1 MERSLKAKELTTAIP
16 NESKLIY
23 DWNALSG
30 TSEEVGLVEF
40 NDETLRDGLQSPS
53 ACDPSIESKLQILHL
68 MESIGINSASLG
80 LPGASARQRNDVKR
94 LAEEIRDESLGI
106 SPNCAARTVIAD
118 IEPIIEVGDE
128 VGIPIEVACFIGSS
142 PIRQYAE
149 DWNIDLLLRHSE
161 DAVKFAVDH
170 GAPVMFVTEDTT
182 RTPPETVARLYTA
195 AIEAGARR
203 ICVCDT
209 VGHATPPGVR
219 SLIAFV
225 KSVVSKTGEDVAID
239 WHGHEDRYLGV
250 WNTLAALQAGA
261 SRAHGTAFGVGER
274 CGNTAMDQLLINCRL
289 LGWISNDLSML
300 SKYCKVASEAIGI
313 PIPSN
318 HPVVGIDAFRT
329 GTGVH
334 AAAVIK
340 AQAKGDEW
348 LADRVYSGVPAS
360 MVGRQ
365 QQIEVGPMSGAS
377 NVEYR
382 LQALGIEPNP
392 DRVTA
397 VLLAAKKAD
406 HILDDKEIKAAL
418 VVS

>member
-1 MERSLKAKELTTAIP
+1 LKAKEITTAIP

-23 DWNALSG
+23 DWNGLNGA
-30 TSEEVGLVEF
+30 SEKMGSVEF
-40 NDETLRDGLQSPS
+40 NDETLRDGIQSPS
-53 ACDPSIESKLQILHL
+53 ACDPDIESKLQILHL
-68 MESIGINSASLG
+68 MEHLSIDGVALG
-80 LPGASARQRNDVKR
+80 LPGASARQRNDVRR
-94 LAEEIRDESLGI
+94 LAEEIRDESLDI

-118 IEPIIEVGDE
+118 IEPIIDVADK

-149 DWNIDLLLRHSE
+149 DWTLDLMLRHSE
-161 DAVKFAVDH
+161 NAVKFAVDR
-170 GAPVMFVTEDTT
+170 GMPVMFVTEDTT
-182 RTPPETVARLYTA
+182 RTPPETLARLYTT

-209 VGHATPPGVR
+209 VGHVTPPGARALV
-219 SLIAFV
+219 AFV
-225 KSVVSKTGEDVAID
+225 AKLVADSGEDVAID

-250 WNTLAALQAGA
+250 WNALAALESGA
-261 SRAHGTAFGVGER
+261 SRAHGTAFGIGER
-274 CGNTAMDQLLINCRL
+274 CGNTAMDQLLINSRL
-289 LGWISNDLSML
+289 LGWTNNDLSML
-300 SKYCKVASEAIGI
+300 SEYCKVTSKAIGI

-318 HPVVGIDAFRT
+318 HPVIGVDAFRT

-340 AQAKGDEW
+340 AREKGDDW

-365 QQIEVGPMSGAS
+365 QHIEVGPMSGAS

-382 LQALGIEPNP
+382 LNELGIEVNP
-392 DRVTA
+392 DRVK
-397 VLLAAKKAD
+397 VVLAAAKNAN
-406 HILDDKEIKAAL
+406 HVLDDKEIKAAL
-418 VVS
+418 VLS

>member
-1 MERSLKAKELTTAIP
+1 LKAKEITTAIP

-23 DWNALSG
+23 DWNGLNGA
-30 TSEEVGLVEF
+30 SEKMGSVEF
-40 NDETLRDGLQSPS
+40 NDETLRDGIQSPS
-53 ACDPSIESKLQILHL
+53 ACDPDIESKLQILHL
-68 MESIGINSASLG
+68 MEHLSIDGVALG
-80 LPGASARQRNDVKR
+80 LPGASARQRNDVRR
-94 LAEEIRDESLGI
+94 LAEEIRDESLDI

-118 IEPIIEVGDE
+118 IEPIIDIADK

-149 DWNIDLLLRHSE
+149 DWTLDLMLRHSE
-161 DAVKFAVDH
+161 NAVKFAVDR
-170 GAPVMFVTEDTT
+170 GMPVMFVTEDTT
-182 RTPPETVARLYTA
+182 RTPPETLARLYTT

-209 VGHATPPGVR
+209 VGHVTPPGARALV
-219 SLIAFV
+219 AFV
-225 KSVVSKTGEDVAID
+225 AKLVADSGEDVAID

-250 WNTLAALQAGA
+250 WNALAALESGA
-261 SRAHGTAFGVGER
+261 SRAHGTAFGIGER
-274 CGNTAMDQLLINCRL
+274 CGNTAMDQLLINSRL
-289 LGWISNDLSML
+289 LGWTNNDLSML
-300 SKYCKVASEAIGI
+300 SEYCKVTSKAIGI

-318 HPVVGIDAFRT
+318 HPVIGVDAFRT

-340 AQAKGDEW
+340 AREKGDDW

-365 QQIEVGPMSGAS
+365 QHIEVGPMSGAS

-382 LQALGIEPNP
+382 LNELGIEVNP
-392 DRVTA
+392 DRVK
-397 VLLAAKKAD
+397 VVLAAAKNAN
-406 HILDDKEIKAAL
+406 HVLDDKEIKAAL
-418 VVS
+418 VLS

>member
-1 MERSLKAKELTTAIP
+1 MKAKEITTAIP

-23 DWNALSG
+23 DWNGLNGA
-30 TSEEVGLVEF
+30 SEKMGSVEF
-40 NDETLRDGLQSPS
+40 NDETLRDGIQSPS
-53 ACDPSIESKLQILHL
+53 ACDPDIESKLQILHL
-68 MESIGINSASLG
+68 MEDLSIDGVALG
-80 LPGASARQRNDVKR
+80 LPGASARQRNDVRR
-94 LAEEIRDESLGI
+94 LAEEIRDESLDI

-118 IEPIIEVGDE
+118 IEPIIDIADK

-149 DWNIDLLLRHSE
+149 DWTLDLMLRHSE
-161 DAVKFAVDH
+161 NAVKFAVDR
-170 GAPVMFVTEDTT
+170 GMPVMFVTEDTT
-182 RTPPETVARLYTA
+182 RTPPETLARLYTT

-209 VGHATPPGVR
+209 VGHVTPPGARALV
-219 SLIAFV
+219 AFV
-225 KSVVSKTGEDVAID
+225 AKLVADSGEDVAID

-250 WNTLAALQAGA
+250 WNALAALESGA
-261 SRAHGTAFGVGER
+261 SRAHGTAFGIGER
-274 CGNTAMDQLLINCRL
+274 CGNTAMDQLLINSRL
-289 LGWISNDLSML
+289 LGWTNNDLSML
-300 SKYCKVASEAIGI
+300 SEYCKVTSKAIGI

-318 HPVVGIDAFRT
+318 HPVIGVDAFRT

-340 AQAKGDEW
+340 AREKGDDW

-365 QQIEVGPMSGAS
+365 QHIEVGPMSGAS

-382 LQALGIEPNP
+382 LNELGIEVNP
-392 DRVTA
+392 DRVK
-397 VLLAAKKAD
+397 VVLAAAKNAN
-406 HILDDKEIKAAL
+406 HVLDDKEIKAAL
-418 VVS
+418 VLS

>member
-1 MERSLKAKELTTAIP
+1 MERSLKAKEITTAIP
-16 NESKLIY
+16 SESKLIY
-23 DWNALSG
+23 DWNGLNGA
-30 TSEEVGLVEF
+30 SEKMDSVEF
-40 NDETLRDGLQSPS
+40 NDETLRDGIQSPS
-53 ACDPSIESKLQILHL
+53 ACDPDIESKLQILHL
-68 MESIGINSASLG
+68 MEDLSIDGVALG
-80 LPGASARQRNDVKR
+80 LPGASARQRNDVRR
-94 LAEEIRDESLGI
+94 LAEEIRDESLDI

-118 IEPIIEVGDE
+118 IEPIIDIADK

-149 DWNIDLLLRHSE
+149 DWTLDLMLRHSE
-161 DAVKFAVDH
+161 NAVKFAVDR
-170 GAPVMFVTEDTT
+170 GMPVMFVTEDTT
-182 RTPPETVARLYTA
+182 RTPPETLARLYTT

-209 VGHATPPGVR
+209 VGHVTPPGARALV
-219 SLIAFV
+219 AFV
-225 KSVVSKTGEDVAID
+225 AKLVAATGEDVAID

-250 WNTLAALQAGA
+250 WNALAALEAGA
-261 SRAHGTAFGVGER
+261 SRAHGTAFGIGER
-274 CGNTAMDQLLINCRL
+274 CGNTAMDQLLINSRL
-289 LGWISNDLSML
+289 LGWTKNDLSML
-300 SKYCKVASEAIGI
+300 SEYCEVTSKAIGI

-318 HPVVGIDAFRT
+318 HPVIGVDAFRT

-340 AQAKGDEW
+340 AREKGDDW

-382 LQALGIEPNP
+382 LNELGIEVNP
-392 DRVTA
+392 DRVK
-397 VLLAAKKAD
+397 VVLAAAKNAN
-406 HILDDKEIKAAL
+406 HVLDDKEIKAAL
-418 VVS
+418 VLS

>member
-1 MERSLKAKELTTAIP
+1 MKAKEITTAIP
-16 NESKLIY
+16 SESKLIY
-23 DWNALSG
+23 DWNGLNGA
-30 TSEEVGLVEF
+30 SEKMDSVEF
-40 NDETLRDGLQSPS
+40 NDETLRDGIQSPS
-53 ACDPSIESKLQILHL
+53 ACDPDIESKLQILHL
-68 MESIGINSASLG
+68 MEDLSIDGVALG
-80 LPGASARQRNDVKR
+80 LPGASARQRNDVRR
-94 LAEEIRDESLGI
+94 LAEEIRDESLDI

-118 IEPIIEVGDE
+118 IEPIIDIADK

-149 DWNIDLLLRHSE
+149 DWTLDLMLRHSE
-161 DAVKFAVDH
+161 NAVKFAVDR
-170 GAPVMFVTEDTT
+170 GMPVMFVTEDTT
-182 RTPPETVARLYTA
+182 RTPPETLARLYTT

-209 VGHATPPGVR
+209 VGHVTPPGARALV
-219 SLIAFV
+219 AFV
-225 KSVVSKTGEDVAID
+225 AKLVAATGEDVAID

-250 WNTLAALQAGA
+250 WNTLAALEAGA
-261 SRAHGTAFGVGER
+261 SRAHGTAFGIGER
-274 CGNTAMDQLLINCRL
+274 CGNTAMDQLLINSRL
-289 LGWISNDLSML
+289 LGWTKNDLSML
-300 SKYCKVASEAIGI
+300 SEYCKVTSKAIGI

-318 HPVVGIDAFRT
+318 HPVIGVDAFRT

-340 AQAKGDEW
+340 AREKGDDW

-382 LQALGIEPNP
+382 LNELGIEVNP
-392 DRVTA
+392 DRVK
-397 VLLAAKKAD
+397 VVLAAAKNAN
-406 HILDDKEIKAAL
+406 HVLDDKEIKAAL
-418 VVS
+418 MLS

>member
-1 MERSLKAKELTTAIP
+1 MKAKEITTAIP

-23 DWNALSG
+23 DWNGLNGA
-30 TSEEVGLVEF
+30 SEKMGSVEF
-40 NDETLRDGLQSPS
+40 NDETLRDGIQSPS
-53 ACDPSIESKLQILHL
+53 ACDPDIESKLQILHL
-68 MESIGINSASLG
+68 MEHLSIDGVALG
-80 LPGASARQRNDVKR
+80 LPGASARQRNDVRR
-94 LAEEIRDESLGI
+94 LAEEIRDESLDI

-118 IEPIIEVGDE
+118 IEPIIDVADK

-149 DWNIDLLLRHSE
+149 DWTLDLMLRHSE
-161 DAVKFAVDH
+161 NAVKFAVDR
-170 GAPVMFVTEDTT
+170 GMPVMFVTEDTT
-182 RTPPETVARLYTA
+182 RTPPETLARLYTT

-209 VGHATPPGVR
+209 VGHVTPPGARALV
-219 SLIAFV
+219 AFV
-225 KSVVSKTGEDVAID
+225 AKLVADSGEDVAID

-250 WNTLAALQAGA
+250 WNALAALESGA
-261 SRAHGTAFGVGER
+261 SRAHGTAFGIGER
-274 CGNTAMDQLLINCRL
+274 CGNTAMDQLLINSRL
-289 LGWISNDLSML
+289 LGWTNNDLSML
-300 SKYCKVASEAIGI
+300 SEYCKVTSKAIGI

-318 HPVVGIDAFRT
+318 HPVIGVDAFRT

-340 AQAKGDEW
+340 AREKGDDW

-365 QQIEVGPMSGAS
+365 QHIEVGPMSGAS

-382 LQALGIEPNP
+382 LNELGIEVNP
-392 DRVTA
+392 DRVK
-397 VLLAAKKAD
+397 VVLAAAKNAN
-406 HILDDKEIKAAL
+406 HVLDDKEIKAAL
-418 VVS
+418 VLS

>member
-1 MERSLKAKELTTAIP
+1 LKAKEITTAIP

-23 DWNALSG
+23 DWNGLNGA
-30 TSEEVGLVEF
+30 SEKMGSVEF
-40 NDETLRDGLQSPS
+40 NDETLRDGIQSPS
-53 ACDPSIESKLQILHL
+53 ACDPDIESKLQILHL
-68 MESIGINSASLG
+68 MEHLSIDGVALG
-80 LPGASARQRNDVKR
+80 LPGASARQRNDVRR
-94 LAEEIRDESLGI
+94 LAEEIRDESLDI

-118 IEPIIEVGDE
+118 IEPIIDVADK

-149 DWNIDLLLRHSE
+149 DWTLDLMLRHSE
-161 DAVKFAVDH
+161 NAVKFAVDR
-170 GAPVMFVTEDTT
+170 GMPVMFVTEDTT
-182 RTPPETVARLYTA
+182 RTPPETLARLYTT

-209 VGHATPPGVR
+209 VGHVTPPGARALV
-219 SLIAFV
+219 AFV
-225 KSVVSKTGEDVAID
+225 AKLVADSGEDVAID

-250 WNTLAALQAGA
+250 WNALAALESGA
-261 SRAHGTAFGVGER
+261 SRAHGTAFGIGER
-274 CGNTAMDQLLINCRL
+274 CGNTAMDQLLINSRL
-289 LGWISNDLSML
+289 LGWTNNDLSML
-300 SKYCKVASEAIGI
+300 SEYCKVTSKAIGI

-318 HPVVGIDAFRT
+318 HPVIGVDAFRT

-340 AQAKGDEW
+340 ARKKGDDW

-365 QQIEVGPMSGAS
+365 QHIEVGPMSGAS

-382 LQALGIEPNP
+382 LNELGIEVNP
-392 DRVTA
+392 DRVK
-397 VLLAAKKAD
+397 VVLAAAKNAN
-406 HILDDKEIKAAL
+406 HVLDDKEIKAAL
-418 VVS
+418 VLS

>member
-1 MERSLKAKELTTAIP
+1 LERSLKAKEITATMS
-16 NESKLIY
+16 EKSSLIY
-23 DWNALSG
+23 DWNLLGGSWQQ
-30 TSEEVGLVEF
+30 VGPVEF

-53 ACDPSIESKLQILHL
+53 ACDPDIESKVKILHL
-68 MESIGINSASLG
+68 MEHIGINGACLG
-80 LPGASARQRNDVKR
+80 LPGASARQHSDVKR
-94 LAEEIRDESLGI
+94 LAEEIRDESLSI

-149 DWNIDLLLRHSE
+149 DWTIDLMLRHSE
-161 DAVKFAVDH
+161 DAVKFAVDR

-182 RTPPETVARLYTA
+182 RTPPETVSRLYTA
-195 AIEAGARR
+195 AIEAGAHR

-209 VGHATPPGVR
+209 VGHATPPGVK
-219 SLIAFV
+219 SLISFV
-225 KSVVSKTGEDVAID
+225 KEVVSKTGEDVAID

-289 LGWISNDLSML
+289 LGWTSNDLSML
-300 SKYCKVASEAIGI
+300 SEYCKVTSEAIGI

-318 HPVVGIDAFRT
+318 HPVVGVDAFRT

-340 AQAKGDEW
+340 AQGKGDQW

-360 MVGRQ
+360 MVGRHQ
-365 QQIEVGPMSGAS
+365 HIEVGPMSGAS

-382 LQALGIEPNP
+382 LHALGIEPTP
-392 DRVTA
+392 DRVKA
-397 VLLAAKKAD
+397 VLVAAKKAD
-406 HILDDKEIKAAL
+406 HILDDKEISAAL
-418 VVS
+418 VFS

>member
-1 MERSLKAKELTTAIP
+1 MGS
-16 NESKLIY
+16 
-23 DWNALSG
+23 
-30 TSEEVGLVEF
+30 VEF
-40 NDETLRDGLQSPS
+40 NDETLRDGIQSPS
-53 ACDPSIESKLQILHL
+53 ACDPDIESKLQILHL
-68 MESIGINSASLG
+68 MEHLSIDGVALG
-80 LPGASARQRNDVKR
+80 LPGASARQRNDVRR
-94 LAEEIRDESLGI
+94 LAEEIRDESLDI

-118 IEPIIEVGDE
+118 IEPIIDIADK

-149 DWNIDLLLRHSE
+149 DWTLDLMLRHSE
-161 DAVKFAVDH
+161 NAVKFAVDR
-170 GAPVMFVTEDTT
+170 GMPVMFVTEDTT
-182 RTPPETVARLYTA
+182 RTPPETLARLYTT

-209 VGHATPPGVR
+209 VGHVTPPGARALV
-219 SLIAFV
+219 AFV
-225 KSVVSKTGEDVAID
+225 AKLVADSGEDVAID

-250 WNTLAALQAGA
+250 WNALAALESGA

-274 CGNTAMDQLLINCRL
+274 CGNTAMDQLLINSRL
-289 LGWISNDLSML
+289 LGWTTNDLSML
-300 SKYCKVASEAIGI
+300 SEYCKVTSKAIGI

-318 HPVVGIDAFRT
+318 HPVIGVDAFRT

-340 AQAKGDEW
+340 AREKGDDW

-365 QQIEVGPMSGAS
+365 QHIEVGPMSGAS

-382 LQALGIEPNP
+382 LNELGIEVNP
-392 DRVTA
+392 DRVK
-397 VLLAAKKAD
+397 VVLAAAKNAN
-406 HILDDKEIKAAL
+406 HVLDDKEIKAAL
-418 VVS
+418 VLS

>member
-1 MERSLKAKELTTAIP
+1 MERSLKAKEITTAIP
-16 NESKLIY
+16 SESKLIY
-23 DWNALSG
+23 DWNGLNGA
-30 TSEEVGLVEF
+30 SEKMDSVEF
-40 NDETLRDGLQSPS
+40 NDETLRDGIQSPS
-53 ACDPSIESKLQILHL
+53 ACDPDIESKLQILHL
-68 MESIGINSASLG
+68 MEDLSIDGVALG
-80 LPGASARQRNDVKR
+80 LPGASARQRNDVRR
-94 LAEEIRDESLGI
+94 LAEEIRDESLDI

-118 IEPIIEVGDE
+118 IEPIIDIADK

-149 DWNIDLLLRHSE
+149 DWTLDLMLRHSE
-161 DAVKFAVDH
+161 NAVKFAVDR
-170 GAPVMFVTEDTT
+170 GMPVMFVTEDTT
-182 RTPPETVARLYTA
+182 RTPPETLARLYTT

-209 VGHATPPGVR
+209 VGHITPPGARALV
-219 SLIAFV
+219 AFV
-225 KSVVSKTGEDVAID
+225 AKLVAATGEDVAID

-250 WNTLAALQAGA
+250 WNALAALEAGA
-261 SRAHGTAFGVGER
+261 SRAHGTAFGIGER
-274 CGNTAMDQLLINCRL
+274 CGNTAMDQLLINSRL
-289 LGWISNDLSML
+289 LGWTKNDLSML
-300 SKYCKVASEAIGI
+300 SEYCEVTSKAIGI

-318 HPVVGIDAFRT
+318 HPVIGVDAFRT

-340 AQAKGDEW
+340 AREKGDDW

-382 LQALGIEPNP
+382 LNELGIEVNP
-392 DRVTA
+392 DRVK
-397 VLLAAKKAD
+397 VVLAAAKNAN
-406 HILDDKEIKAAL
+406 HVLDDKEIKAAL
-418 VVS
+418 VLS

>member
-1 MERSLKAKELTTAIP
+1 MKAKEITTAIP
-16 NESKLIY
+16 SESKLIY
-23 DWNALSG
+23 DWNGLNGA
-30 TSEEVGLVEF
+30 SEKMDSVEF
-40 NDETLRDGLQSPS
+40 NDETLRDGIQSPS
-53 ACDPSIESKLQILHL
+53 ACDPDIESKLQILHL
-68 MESIGINSASLG
+68 MEDLSIDGVALG
-80 LPGASARQRNDVKR
+80 LPGASARQRNDVRR
-94 LAEEIRDESLGI
+94 LAEEIRDESLDI

-118 IEPIIEVGDE
+118 IEPIIDIADK

-149 DWNIDLLLRHSE
+149 DWTLDLMLRHSE
-161 DAVKFAVDH
+161 NAVKFAVDR
-170 GAPVMFVTEDTT
+170 GMPVMFVTEDTT
-182 RTPPETVARLYTA
+182 RTPPETLARLYTT

-209 VGHATPPGVR
+209 VGHVTPPGARALV
-219 SLIAFV
+219 AFV
-225 KSVVSKTGEDVAID
+225 AKLVAATGEDVAID

-250 WNTLAALQAGA
+250 WNALAALEAGA
-261 SRAHGTAFGVGER
+261 SRAHGTAFGIGER
-274 CGNTAMDQLLINCRL
+274 CGNTALDQLLINSRL
-289 LGWISNDLSML
+289 LGWTKNDLSML
-300 SKYCKVASEAIGI
+300 SEYCEVTSKAIGI

-318 HPVVGIDAFRT
+318 HPVIGVDAFRT

-340 AQAKGDEW
+340 AREKGDDW

-382 LQALGIEPNP
+382 LNELGIEVNP
-392 DRVTA
+392 DRVK
-397 VLLAAKKAD
+397 VVLAAAKNAN
-406 HILDDKEIKAAL
+406 HVLDDKEIKAAL
-418 VVS
+418 VLS

>member
-1 MERSLKAKELTTAIP
+1 MKAKEITTAIP

-23 DWNALSG
+23 DWNGLNGA
-30 TSEEVGLVEF
+30 SEKMGSVEF
-40 NDETLRDGLQSPS
+40 NDETLRDGIQSPS
-53 ACDPSIESKLQILHL
+53 ACDPDIESKLQILHL
-68 MESIGINSASLG
+68 MEHLSIDGVALG
-80 LPGASARQRNDVKR
+80 LPGASARQRNDVRR
-94 LAEEIRDESLGI
+94 LAEEIRDESLDI

-118 IEPIIEVGDE
+118 IEPIIDIADK

-149 DWNIDLLLRHSE
+149 DWTLDLMLRHSE
-161 DAVKFAVDH
+161 NAVKFAVDR
-170 GAPVMFVTEDTT
+170 GMPVMFVTEDTT
-182 RTPPETVARLYTA
+182 RTPPETLARLYTT

-209 VGHATPPGVR
+209 VGHVTPPGARALV
-219 SLIAFV
+219 AFV
-225 KSVVSKTGEDVAID
+225 AKLVADSGEDVAID

-250 WNTLAALQAGA
+250 WNALAALESGA
-261 SRAHGTAFGVGER
+261 SRAHGTAFGIGER
-274 CGNTAMDQLLINCRL
+274 CGNTAMDQLLINSRL
-289 LGWISNDLSML
+289 LGWTNNDLSML
-300 SKYCKVASEAIGI
+300 SEYCKVTSKAIGI

-318 HPVVGIDAFRT
+318 HPVIGVDAFRT

-340 AQAKGDEW
+340 AREKGDDW

-365 QQIEVGPMSGAS
+365 QHIEVGPMSGAS

-382 LQALGIEPNP
+382 LNELGIEVNP
-392 DRVTA
+392 DRVK
-397 VLLAAKKAD
+397 VVLAAAKNAN
-406 HILDDKEIKAAL
+406 HVLDDKEIKAAL
-418 VVS
+418 VLS

>member
-1 MERSLKAKELTTAIP
+1 LKAKEITTAIP

-23 DWNALSG
+23 DWNDLDSSSKKIG
-30 TSEEVGLVEF
+30 SVEF

-53 ACDPSIESKLQILHL
+53 ACDPGIESKLQILHL
-68 MESIGINSASLG
+68 MENLGINSACLG
-80 LPGASARQRNDVKR
+80 LPGASARQRSDVKR
-94 LAEEIRDESLGI
+94 LAEEIRDESLDI

-118 IEPIIEVGDE
+118 IEPIIEVADE

-149 DWNIDLLLRHSE
+149 GWTVDLVLRHTE
-161 DAVKFAVDH
+161 DAVEFAVGC

-182 RTPPETVARLYTA
+182 RTPPETISRLYTT
-195 AIEAGARR
+195 AIEAGASR

-209 VGHATPPGVR
+209 VGHATPPGARALVKFVR
-219 SLIAFV
+219 E
-225 KSVVSKTGEDVAID
+225 VVSKTGEDVAID

-250 WNTLAALQAGA
+250 WNALAALEAGA
-261 SRAHGTAFGVGER
+261 SRAHGTAFGIGER

-289 LGWISNDLSML
+289 LGWTNNDLSML
-300 SKYCKVASEAIGI
+300 SQYCKVASKAIGI

-318 HPVVGIDAFRT
+318 HPVVGVDAFRT

-340 AQAKGDEW
+340 AREKGDDW
-348 LADRVYSGVPAS
+348 LADRVYSGVPAA

-382 LQALGIEPNP
+382 LHGLGIEPRP
-392 DRVTA
+392 DRVMA
-397 VLLAAKKAD
+397 VLAAAKNAN
-406 HILDDKEIKAAL
+406 HVLDDKEIMAAL
-418 VVS
+418 VLS

>member
-1 MERSLKAKELTTAIP
+1 MKAKEITTAIP
-16 NESKLIY
+16 SESKLIY
-23 DWNALSG
+23 DWNGLNGA
-30 TSEEVGLVEF
+30 SEKMDSVEF
-40 NDETLRDGLQSPS
+40 NDETLRDGIQSPS
-53 ACDPSIESKLQILHL
+53 ACDPDIESKLQILHL
-68 MESIGINSASLG
+68 MEDLSIDGVALG
-80 LPGASARQRNDVKR
+80 LPGASARQRNDVRR
-94 LAEEIRDESLGI
+94 LAEEIRDESLDI

-118 IEPIIEVGDE
+118 IEPIIDIADK

-149 DWNIDLLLRHSE
+149 DWTLDLMLRHSE
-161 DAVKFAVDH
+161 NAVKFAVDR
-170 GAPVMFVTEDTT
+170 GMPVMFVTEDTT
-182 RTPPETVARLYTA
+182 RTPPETLARLYTT

-209 VGHATPPGVR
+209 VGHVTPPGARALV
-219 SLIAFV
+219 AFV
-225 KSVVSKTGEDVAID
+225 AKLVAATGEDVAID

-250 WNTLAALQAGA
+250 WNALTALEAGA
-261 SRAHGTAFGVGER
+261 SRAHGTAFGIGER
-274 CGNTAMDQLLINCRL
+274 CGNTAMDQLLINSRL
-289 LGWISNDLSML
+289 LGWTKNDLSML
-300 SKYCKVASEAIGI
+300 SEYCKVTSKAIGI

-318 HPVVGIDAFRT
+318 HPVIGVDAFRT

-340 AQAKGDEW
+340 AREKGDDW

-382 LQALGIEPNP
+382 LNELGIEVNP
-392 DRVTA
+392 DRVK
-397 VLLAAKKAD
+397 VVLAAAKNAN
-406 HILDDKEIKAAL
+406 HVLDDKEIKAAL
-418 VVS
+418 VLS

>member
-1 MERSLKAKELTTAIP
+1 MKAKEITTAIP

-23 DWNALSG
+23 DWNGLNGA
-30 TSEEVGLVEF
+30 SEKMGSVEF
-40 NDETLRDGLQSPS
+40 NDETLRDGIQSPS
-53 ACDPSIESKLQILHL
+53 ACDPDIESKLQILHL
-68 MESIGINSASLG
+68 MEHLSIDGVALG
-80 LPGASARQRNDVKR
+80 LPGASARQRNDVRR
-94 LAEEIRDESLGI
+94 LAEEIRDESLDI

-118 IEPIIEVGDE
+118 IEPIIDVADK

-149 DWNIDLLLRHSE
+149 DWTLDLMLRHSE
-161 DAVKFAVDH
+161 NAVKFAVDR
-170 GAPVMFVTEDTT
+170 GMPVMFVTEDTT
-182 RTPPETVARLYTA
+182 RTPPETLARLYTT

-209 VGHATPPGVR
+209 VGHVTPPGARALV
-219 SLIAFV
+219 AFV
-225 KSVVSKTGEDVAID
+225 AKLVADSGEDVAID

-250 WNTLAALQAGA
+250 WNALAALEAGA
-261 SRAHGTAFGVGER
+261 SRAHGTAFGIGER
-274 CGNTAMDQLLINCRL
+274 CGNTAMDQLLINSRL
-289 LGWISNDLSML
+289 LGWTNNDLSML
-300 SKYCKVASEAIGI
+300 SEYCKVTSKAIGI

-318 HPVVGIDAFRT
+318 HPVIGVDAFRT

-340 AQAKGDEW
+340 AREKGDDW

-365 QQIEVGPMSGAS
+365 QHIEVGPMSGAS

-382 LQALGIEPNP
+382 LNELGIEVNP
-392 DRVTA
+392 DRVK
-397 VLLAAKKAD
+397 VVLAAAKNAN
-406 HILDDKEIKAAL
+406 HVLDDKEIKAAL
-418 VVS
+418 VLS